1 MADFVQKKLKVLV
14 VDDTELNLLL
24 ISKLITAEG
33 HVAVPARN
41 GREAVELFAVESPDL
56 ILMDVMMPVMNG
68 YEATVE
74 IRKLAGEKWIPVIFL
89 SAKAQDQDQVQ
100 GLESGGDDYLTK
112 PVNLTLLKAKIKA
125 MQRIAEMQRVIAEN
139 AEQLARYREEN
150 EREEQLAKHLLER
163 IIHNDEINNPL
174 IRHFL
179 KPASNFSGDIIAAAT
194 TPGGILHVVL
204 ADGTGHGLSAALN
217 AMPVIEVFYGMT
229 EKGFSISSI
238 AQELNR
244 KIKLLLPTERFVAA
258 ILVSIDLSKHAIRIW
273 NGGAPTVYFVD
284 GKGTVLNR
292 WESGH
297 PPLGILDYDDFDG
310 KTEIYYWHQD
320 GQLILTSDGVVEA
333 ENGAGD
339 HFGNPRIRDALASPG
354 EDDRFDCLKRA
365 LEDFLGGAPG
375 HDDISMVGISCP
387 LNYEGETITPEHDEK
402 EFNYHLSPGQWR
414 LNIELSA
421 AELKS
426 LDVLPLLMN
435 WLGQIRLSQ
444 KQCRELFLIITELY
458 NNALDHGILGMDS
471 RLKSQEDG
479 FDRFLTLREERLAT
493 LQEACVTVDLQRMH
507 QGEQDFLMLHI
518 RDSGPGFDYARIA
531 NCDLSANTGFAGR
544 GIALV
549 KSLCTR
555 VDYLNEGNEV
565 MAIYSL
571 N

>member
-1 MADFVQKKLKVLV
+1 MPKKLKVLV

-33 HVAVPARN
+33 HLAVAARN
-41 GREAVELFAVESPDL
+41 GQEAVDMFLRESPDL
-56 ILMDVMMPVMNG
+56 ILMDVMMPVMDG
-68 YEATVE
+68 YEATTR

-100 GLESGGDDYLTK
+100 GLEAGGDDYLTK

-125 MQRIAEMQRVIAEN
+125 MQRIAEMQRVITEN
-139 AEQLARYREEN
+139 AEQLTRYREEN

-163 IIHNDEINNPL
+163 IIYNEEINNPL
-174 IRHFL
+174 IRHYL
-179 KPASNFSGDIIAAAT
+179 KPTSNFSGDIIAAAA
-194 TPGGILHVVL
+194 TPGGILHIVL

-258 ILVSIDLSKHAIRIW
+258 VLVSIDLSKRAIRIW
-273 NGGAPTVYFVD
+273 NGGAPTAYFVSEN
-284 GKGTVLNR
+284 GEILNR
-292 WESGH
+292 WESNH
-297 PPLGILDYDDFDG
+297 PPLGILDYDSFDG
-310 KTEIYYWHQD
+310 KTEIYYWHDD

-333 ENGAGD
+333 ENADGER
-339 HFGNPRIRDALASPG
+339 FGYQRVRDALASEG
-354 EDDRFDCLKRA
+354 NDERFDYLKRS
-365 LEDFLGGAPG
+365 LENFLGDRPG
-375 HDDISMVGISCP
+375 QDDISMVGVRCP
-387 LNYEGETITPEHDEK
+387 LEYSGETIAPEHVEK
-402 EFNYHLSPGQWR
+402 EFNYHISPGQWR

-435 WLGQIRLSQ
+435 WLGQIRLNQ

-458 NNALDHGILGMDS
+458 NNALDHGILGLDS
-471 RLKSQEDG
+471 SLKCLEDG
-479 FDRFLTLREERLAT
+479 FDRFLSLREERLAA
-493 LQEACVTVDLQRMH
+493 LQEASVIVELQRMH
-507 QGEQDFLMLHI
+507 QGEQDFLVLRVH
-518 RDSGPGFDYARIA
+518 DSGPGFDFSKLV
-531 NCDLSANTGFAGR
+531 NCDLGANMGFAGR

-549 KSLCTR
+549 KSLCAKLE
-555 VDYLNEGNEV
+555 YLNEGNEV
-565 MAIYSL
+565 VAIYTL
-571 N
+571 T

>member
-1 MADFVQKKLKVLV
+1 MHRKLKVLV

-33 HVAVPARN
+33 HLAIPARN
-41 GREAVELFAVESPDL
+41 GREAVEMFAQEAPDI
-56 ILMDVMMPVMNG
+56 ILMDVMMPVMDG
-68 YEATVE
+68 YQATAE
-74 IRKLAGEKWIPVIFL
+74 IRKQAGDKWIPVIFL

-100 GLESGGDDYLTK
+100 GLEAGGDDYLTK

-125 MQRIAEMQRVIAEN
+125 MQRIAEMQRVITEN

-174 IRHFL
+174 IRHYL
-179 KPASNFSGDIIAAAT
+179 KPTSNFSGDIIAAAS
-194 TPGGILHVVL
+194 TPGGVLHLVL

-217 AMPVIEVFYGMT
+217 AMPVVEVFYGMT

-258 ILVSIDLSKHAIRIW
+258 VLVSVDLSKHAIRIW
-273 NGGAPTVYFVD
+273 NGGAPAAYFVNT
-284 GKGTVLNR
+284 KGEILNR
-292 WESGH
+292 WDSSH
-297 PPLGILDYDDFDG
+297 PPLGILDYEDFDG
-310 KTEIYYWHQD
+310 KTDIYYWHED

-333 ENGAGD
+333 EDGAGD
-339 HFGNPRIRDALASPG
+339 RFGCQRVRDSLSRPWEG
-354 EDDRFDCLKRA
+354 DRFDSLKAA
-365 LEDFLGGAPG
+365 LENFLGDRPG
-375 HDDISMVGISCP
+375 QDDISMVGLTCP
-387 LNYEGETITPEHDEK
+387 ITYEGETITPEHDEK

-444 KQCRELFLIITELY
+444 KQCRELFLVITELY
-458 NNALDHGILGMDS
+458 NNALDHGILGLDS
-471 RLKSQEDG
+471 RIKSQEDG
-479 FDRFLTLREERLAT
+479 FDLFLSMREERLAA
-493 LQEACVTVDLQRMH
+493 LQDASVSVELQRLH
-507 QGEQDFLMLHI
+507 QGEQDFLVLRI
-518 RDSGPGFDYARIA
+518 KDSGPGFDYSK
-531 NCDLSANTGFAGR
+531 LTNTDMSVNFGFSGR

-549 KSLCTR
+549 KSLCAR

-565 MAIYSL
+565 MAIYNL
-571 N
+571 T

>member
-1 MADFVQKKLKVLV
+1 MQKKLKVLV

-33 HVAVPARN
+33 HIAIPARN
-41 GREAVELFAVESPDL
+41 GQEAVDTFIAESPDI
-56 ILMDVMMPVMNG
+56 ILMDVMMPVMDG
-68 YEATVE
+68 YQATAR
-74 IRKLAGEKWIPVIFL
+74 IRELAGEKWIPVIFL

-139 AEQLARYREEN
+139 AEQLALYREEN
-150 EREEQLAKHLLER
+150 EREEHLAKHLLER
-163 IIHNDEINNPL
+163 IIYNEEINNPL
-174 IRHFL
+174 IRHYL
-179 KPASNFSGDIIAAAT
+179 KPTSNFSGDIIAAAA
-194 TPGGILHVVL
+194 TPGGILHLVL

-258 ILVSIDLSKHAIRIW
+258 VLVSLDLSKHAIRIW
-273 NGGAPTVYFVD
+273 NGGAPTAYFVD
-284 GKGTVLNR
+284 SRGAILNR
-292 WESGH
+292 WESNH
-297 PPLGILDYDDFDG
+297 PPLGIMDCESFDG
-310 KTEIYYWHQD
+310 KTEIYYWHEE

-333 ENGAGD
+333 EDDSGER
-339 HFGNPRIRDALASPG
+339 FGCQRVREALACEIG
-354 EDDRFDCLKRA
+354 GDRFDCLKQA
-365 LEDFLGGAPG
+365 LDNFLGDKPG
-375 HDDISMVGISCP
+375 QDDISMVGVRCP
-387 LNYEGETITPEHDEK
+387 LEFSGETITPEHVEK

-444 KQCRELFLIITELY
+444 KQCRELFLVITELY
-458 NNALDHGILGMDS
+458 NNALDHGILGLDS

-479 FDRFLTLREERLAT
+479 FDKFLTLREERLAA
-493 LQEACVTVDLQRMH
+493 LQEALVMVELQRMR
-507 QGEQDFLMLHI
+507 QGKQDFLMLRI
-518 RDSGPGFDYARIA
+518 KDSGPGFDFSKVA
-531 NCDLSANTGFAGR
+531 NCDLSSNLGYAGR

-549 KSLCTR
+549 KSLCAR
-555 VDYLNEGNEV
+555 LDYLNEGNEV
-565 MAIYSL
+565 MAIYDL
-571 N
+571 V

>member
-1 MADFVQKKLKVLV
+1 MQKTLKVLV

-41 GREAVELFAVESPDL
+41 GQEAVEMFVSESPDL

-68 YEATVE
+68 YDATAK
-74 IRKLAGEKWIPVIFL
+74 IRELAGEKWIPVIFL

-125 MQRIAEMQRVIAEN
+125 MQRIAEMQRVITEN
-139 AEQLARYREEN
+139 AEQLARYHEEN

-163 IIHNDEINNPL
+163 IIYNEEINNPL
-174 IRHFL
+174 IRHYL
-179 KPASNFSGDIIAAAT
+179 QPASNFSGDIIAAAA
-194 TPGGILHVVL
+194 TPGGILHIVL

-244 KIKLLLPTERFVAA
+244 KIKQLLPTERFVAA
-258 ILVSIDLSKHAIRIW
+258 VLVSIDLSKHAIRIW
-273 NGGAPTVYFVD
+273 NGGAPTIYFID
-284 GKGTVLNR
+284 GKGAILSQ
-292 WESGH
+292 WDSCH
-297 PPLGILDYDDFDG
+297 PPLGILDYDEFDG
-310 KTEIYYWHQD
+310 KTEIYYWHQE

-333 ENGAGD
+333 ENASGER
-339 HFGNPRIRDALASPG
+339 FGHQRIREAFACNGD
-354 EDDRFDCLKRA
+354 DDRFDCLKRG
-365 LEDFLGGAPG
+365 LENFLGGVPG
-375 HDDISMVGISCP
+375 QDDISMVGIHCP

-458 NNALDHGILGMDS
+458 NNALDHGVLGLDS
-471 RLKSQEDG
+471 RLKCQEDG
-479 FDRFLTLREERLAT
+479 FDHYLTLREERLAA
-493 LQEACVTVDLQRMH
+493 LQEAEVTVELQRMH
-507 QGEQDFLMLHI
+507 QGEQDFLMLHVQ
-518 RDSGPGFDYARIA
+518 DSGPGFDYAKVT
-531 NCDLSANTGFAGR
+531 NCDLSSNIGFAGR

-549 KSLCTR
+549 KSLCAK

-565 MAIYSL
+565 IAIYTL
-571 N
+571 T